1 MRISPLQPPQWLRW
15 GHLVLSSSSSS
26 SSFFFIIIAHMIG
39 QAPRGLG
46 ILVTCLGDEEAEPGE
61 EARRWLNWDSALQPR
76 QCWGQPCR
84 VPHPGAGGRPR
95 QPKISELRPD
105 RLLPDHSPWL
115 MPATPHTHQGPDPSS
130 RHQNLCF
137 LEAEGVW
144 MVTCQHSPQGFCCSC
159 SAHPNQGWK
168 PQLCQC
174 TLGPPGIWGPASAGC
189 SAWPQRGLTSLLAS
203 LPPRLGMPLSP
214 AKSPGTQRPSTSF
227 PSLLPCD
234 DRPPCPN
241 SHEAPLRALLLD
253 QTLTPP
259 RYSRESH

>member
-1 MRISPLQPPQWLRW
+1 MAELGFSSAATTVLGSTMPCPPPGSRWAPQTAQDLR
-15 GHLVLSSSSSS
+15 
-26 SSFFFIIIAHMIG
+26 
-39 QAPRGLG
+39 APPRLTTPRS
-46 ILVTCLGDEEAEPGE
+46 LTLAD
-61 EARRWLNWDSALQPR
+61 AR
-76 QCWGQPCR
+76 
-84 VPHPGAGGRPR
+84 HP
-95 QPKISELRPD
+95 
-105 RLLPDHSPWL
+105 
-115 MPATPHTHQGPDPSS
+115 PHTHQGPDPSS